1 MGGTQPPRRG
11 LTRLH
16 GRDDHHSMA
25 PLRSP
30 LFDDLPPD
38 PTRLAEGELR
48 KSGDTRRRILEAAVH
63 CLATYGY
70 AGTNAV
76 TVAEQ
81 ARLTRPA
88 MLYHF
93 PTRMALIE
101 ATVNFVTRER
111 IAQFEAAVRKVLPL
125 HDSVEIAID
134 MAWAQN
140 QTPLYRAYCELANAA
155 KTDPDLAAV
164 FAPAMAAYDRA
175 RRASANQLFSPAQQ
189 AAAGF
194 HLRRDVVRFLL
205 DGIAEHGDMIEDAAV
220 RRDAVIAFLKTL
232 VLEPEGDALLRKTR
246 ARIGEAG

>member
-1 MGGTQPPRRG
+1 MATPRS
-11 LTRLH
+11 LT
-16 GRDDHHSMA
+16 
-25 PLRSP
+25 
-30 LFDDLPPD
+30 FDDLPPD

-63 CLATYGY
+63 CLATFGY
-70 AGTNAV
+70 SGTNAV

-111 IAQFEAAVRKVLPL
+111 IAQFEAAIRHVLPL
-125 HDSVEIAID
+125 RDSVEVAVD

-155 KTDPDLAAV
+155 KTDPDLSAV
-164 FAPAMAAYDRA
+164 FAPAMTAYDRS
-175 RRASANQLFSPAQQ
+175 RRASASQLFSPAQQ

-205 DGIAEHGDMIEDAAV
+205 DGVAEHADTIEDAAA
-220 RRDAVIAFLKTL
+220 RQNALIEFLKAL
-232 VLEPEGDALLRKTR
+232 VLEPEGDALLRKAR
-246 ARIGEAG
+246 ARTGADE

>member
-1 MGGTQPPRRG
+1 MTDAHTP
-11 LTRLH
+11 
-16 GRDDHHSMA
+16 
-25 PLRSP
+25 
-30 LFDDLPPD
+30 DLPPD

-48 KSGDTRRRILEAAVH
+48 KSADTRRRILEAAVH
-63 CLATYGY
+63 CLATFGY

-101 ATVNFVTRER
+101 ASVNFVTRER
-111 IAQFEAAVRKVLPL
+111 IAQFEEAVREVLPRR
-125 HDSVEIAID
+125 DSVETAID

-140 QTPLYRAYCELANAA
+140 QTALYRAYCELANAA

-175 RRASANQLFSPAQQ
+175 RRATANHQFSPAQQ
-189 AAAGF
+189 ASTGF

-205 DGIAEHGDMIEDAAV
+205 DGVAEHGDMIEDAQA
-220 RRDAVIAFLKTL
+220 RRAALIAFLKAL
-232 VLEPEGDALLRKTR
+232 VLEPEGDALLRRTR
-246 ARIGEAG
+246 ERLGQEP